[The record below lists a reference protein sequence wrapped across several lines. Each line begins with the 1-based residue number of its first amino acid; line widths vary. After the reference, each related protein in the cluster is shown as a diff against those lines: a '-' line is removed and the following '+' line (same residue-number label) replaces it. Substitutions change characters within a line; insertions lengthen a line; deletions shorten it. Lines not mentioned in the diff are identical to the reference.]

1 MCGKQRQRFLHLVE
15 RQDEPGRLVTDW
27 QDGTMARLEPEATSL
42 VAAELTVIPGLVQT
56 GDYTRAVFTAGNVP
70 PEQVELRAQARS
82 ARQIILTRDKPP
94 KLDMIVDEAA
104 LRRVFGSP
112 EVVARQLR
120 SLAAAAAELP
130 NVRLWV
136 VPFERAGKVGLYS
149 PFYLMNFPKNNAV
162 VYLEGMGSSTYL
174 ELPEKIDYFR
184 RHAAELAKVALD
196 PAESVKFVADIARES
211 ERRCGSAAPVNG
223 VAVKARQA
231 A

>member
-1 MCGKQRQRFLHLVE
+1 VGRQKLVNAVLSGLAKEVQSIREQRNLALEVVCDQLGWQQSKLSRMENGQQCISTADLASLLVIYGVRGKQRQRLLHLVE

-27 QDGTMARLEPEATSL
+27 QDGTMARLEPGATSL

-112 EVVARQLR
+112 EVMARQLR
-120 SLAAAAAELP
+120 SLAAAAELP

-136 VPFERAGKVGLYS
+136 VPSNG
-149 PFYLMNFPKNNAV
+149 PKRS
-162 VYLEGMGSSTYL
+162 GSIRPS
-174 ELPEKIDYFR
+174 I
-184 RHAAELAKVALD
+184 
-196 PAESVKFVADIARES
+196 
-211 ERRCGSAAPVNG
+211 
-223 VAVKARQA
+223 
-231 A
+231 